1 MIPYARQYIDKRDIN
16 SVNRVLKSKFLTQ
29 GPETIKFE
37 KKLSRFCGSKF
48 AVSVNSATSALHL
61 SCLALGVKKN
71 DYVWTSPVSFVASAN
86 CALLC
91 GAKIDFVDIDL
102 NTVNIS
108 TELLEKKLKTSQ
120 ANNKLPKI
128 LIVVHFG
135 GTSCDMKKIY
145 QLSKIYKFK
154 IIEDASHALGGKYKK
169 KFIGNCEYS
178 DLCVFSFHPVK
189 IITSSEGGAVLT
201 NNKNIAKKI
210 TILRSHGIERKTKKI
225 NLNKNEIYNYDQKY
239 LGINYRMSDLSAAL
253 GNSQLDKAIK
263 FVDKR
268 NKIAQYYYKKLS
280 SLPINFQEINKD
292 IKSSYHLFIIRLDL
306 KKIKLNKNKIYNNL
320 IKNGINV
327 NIHYIPIYK
336 HSFFQKLGF
345 SKTYCHN
352 AEIYFK
358 QTITIPLYFS
368 LTIAQIDK
376 IIKILKKT
384 INH

>member
-71 DYVWTSPVSFVASAN
+71 DYVWTSPISFVASAN